1 MPCRK
6 AEGARGGAGIVGVG
20 MSVPERVLTNDD
32 LAGMVATSDE
42 WIVSR
47 TGIRERRVASPEE
60 ATSDL
65 AIAASRDALACA
77 GMDPTEVDLVLCATC
92 TGDYLWPSTACLVQ
106 HAIGAERAAAFD
118 LSAACAGFCYGL
130 EVAASLIESGAVRC
144 ALLVG
149 ADTLTKHVDWTD
161 RSTCVLFGDGAGA
174 VVLKRCPP
182 GYGVLGSAMGA
193 DGSHAR
199 SLYVPAGGT
208 RTPLTADR
216 IAARQDKMLMRGAE
230 VFRFAVR
237 IMGEACLAALE
248 AACLSPADVDLFIPH
263 QANIRIIRAAAQRM
277 GLGDDRM
284 YNNVDRY
291 GNTSAAS
298 VPIALTEAVR
308 FGRIAAGDVIVFVGF
323 GAGLTWGANV
333 VRWCGP
339 EYPAGAA
346 A

>member
-1 MPCRK
+1 M
-6 AEGARGGAGIVGVG
+6 A
-20 MSVPERVLTNDD
+20 VPDRVLTNDD
-32 LAGMVATSDE
+32 LAAIVATSDE

-47 TGIRERRVASPEE
+47 TGIRERRIAGPEE

-65 AIAASRDALACA
+65 AIAASRDALADA
-77 GMDPTEVDLVLCATC
+77 GMQPTDVDLVLCATC

-106 HAIGAERAAAFD
+106 DGIGAARAAAFD

-130 EVAASLIESGAVRC
+130 EVAASLIESGAVGC
-144 ALLVG
+144 VLLVG
-149 ADTLTKHVDWTD
+149 ADTLTKHLDWAD

-174 VVLKRCPP
+174 VVLTRCSP
-182 GYGVLGSAMGA
+182 GYGVLGSTMGA

-208 RTPLTADR
+208 RMPLTADM
-216 IAARQDKMLMRGAE
+216 IAQRKDKMLMRGAE

-237 IMGEACLAALE
+237 IMGEACLAALRT
-248 AACLSPADVDLFIPH
+248 AHLSSGDVNLFIPH

-277 GLGDDRM
+277 GLSEDRM
-284 YNNVDRY
+284 YNNVERY

-308 FGRIAAGDVIVFVGF
+308 SGRARSGDVLVFVGF

-333 VRWCGP
+333 VRWCRNEACTGT
-339 EYPAGAA
+339 AS
-346 A
+346 